1 MSENGVYKAGER
13 EHIPLLTL
21 FEHSVNHEALS
32 TDQFRHVTH
41 CNDCLALFGLC
52 LRCDSIEQVEQRLS
66 EAA

>member
-1 MSENGVYKAGER
+1 MSQNVYKAGEG

-21 FEHSVNHEALS
+21 WEHSINREALS
-32 TDQFRHVTH
+32 TDEMHHVIR
-41 CNDCLALFGLC
+41 CVDCMALFGLC